1 MSTDEALFI
10 TRLKGPE
17 AAPLMAELK
26 LFLAAF
32 KDRKM
37 AMAEQRKAIAGFL
50 AMIYGASLENPVFA
64 DITDDDELESIREG
78 WEKLVMMKVYDS
90 VFGAIGTD
98 EPKMQRHLNNKIAI
112 FKWVQERHFDIP
124 YSFEKSLEPAQA
136 ELEKVNAFRCPKDK
150 VTILMNVLELAVVA
164 IKQKQDSAGNDQLL
178 PVLILIIIR
187 STATD
192 IISNVNYILRFRG
205 KQQVESG
212 QVQYCLTTMMSAI
225 SFIYNMTLASLTLTK
240 EEDDLYKTKLPAQYI
255 MPTGSSSTTL
265 PKPTGL
271 QKPRGVAGSQ
281 SHASAFI
288 NNNNATTA
296 ISGFA
301 SQMFSNTIKALG
313 DTATVLKG
321 AAETVGGTVDGFTQ
335 GLIQGFKDDPNN
347 PSKSSDGTLS
357 TDSKSSSEE
366 SPHSTSAP
374 IDITNSKKPVDKTI
388 TPLRAGSPSSQTQ
401 AQPSPSTKAGTAF
414 GKSLIASRQAALKL
428 FTPGS
433 SVLTAQ
439 SVFGGRAS
447 ETEFPGGT
455 GTTSRSVSRASVHT
469 TGEDLL
475 SSSPQ
480 GPPNA
485 FENRLSESEKYVLE
499 DYEMQ
504 LALALSLSEAN
515 GGAGVS
521 GVTMEGGV
529 PTGYLIDVENATQE
543 LGQVGLNKVEDDNED
558 EEIPLTSPRK
568 KKAATSAT
576 VE

>member
-26 LFLAAF
+26 LYVHLPIPHATSYVCPT
-32 KDRKM
+32 
-37 AMAEQRKAIAGFL
+37 EKAIAGFL

-150 VTILMNVLELAVVA
+150 VTILMNVLELALVVA

-335 GLIQGFKDDPNN
+335 
-347 PSKSSDGTLS
+347 
-357 TDSKSSSEE
+357 DSKSSSEE

-374 IDITNSKKPVDKTI
+374 IDISNSKKPVDKTI

-447 ETEFPGGT
+447 ESEFPG
-455 GTTSRSVSRASVHT
+455 V
-469 TGEDLL
+469 
-475 SSSPQ
+475 
-480 GPPNA
+480 
-485 FENRLSESEKYVLE
+485 EKYVLE